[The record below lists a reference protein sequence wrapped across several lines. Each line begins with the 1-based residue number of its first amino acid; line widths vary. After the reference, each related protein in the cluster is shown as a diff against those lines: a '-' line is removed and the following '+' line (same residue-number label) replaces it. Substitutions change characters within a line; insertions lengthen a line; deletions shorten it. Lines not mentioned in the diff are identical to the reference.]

1 MWQVIPGQDL
11 RQWGWDDEYVVYN
24 NLSGDTHLLSG
35 DAMQILLALRTAPA
49 DAASL
54 SASLKEPD
62 SDADVSAA
70 VSEILSELDKLS
82 LIEFHE
88 C

>member
-35 DAMQILLALRTAPA
+35 DAMQVLLALRAAPA
-49 DAASL
+49 DAATL
-54 SASLKEPD
+54 AASLQEPGTE
-62 SDADVSAA
+62 ADISAA